1 VRSEKLKGLE
11 LSERYY
17 SVYGVGMIKEK
28 FPRYENRIAVG
39 LVGDGS
45 ECYGFDDELSKDH
58 DWGPGFCLW
67 LTAGD
72 YEAVGKAL
80 QREYE
85 RLPRCFEGAERLAS
99 QWGGGRVG
107 VFEISAFYRQFTGI
121 SHVPESHEQWLRIP
135 EDYLSACTNGSV
147 FSDPPGEFS
156 RIRKALL
163 DFYPEDVRFAKIAAR
178 CMTAAQSGQ
187 YNFMRSV
194 RRKAYFASQHAE
206 TQFCSDIISLVF
218 LLNKQ
223 YAPYYKWRHQAV
235 RSLPLLGEFLY
246 HRIDEMLMSSDDNK
260 KNEIIE
266 AICAE
271 VVKVFHETG
280 MSDAKSDFL
289 LDHGPIIHK
298 KIRDENLRKRNV
310 WVA

>member
-11 LSERYY
+11 LSEKYY
-17 SVYGVGMIKEK
+17 RTYGERMIKEK
-28 FPRYENRIAVG
+28 FPRCQDRIAAG

-45 ECYGFDDELSKDH
+45 ECYGFDDEISRDH

-67 LTAGD
+67 LAADD

-85 RLPRCFEGAERLAS
+85 QLPRCFDGVERLAS

-107 VFEISAFYRQFTGI
+107 VFEIGAFYMQFIGF
-121 SHVPESHEQWLRIP
+121 SHVPETFEQWLRIP
-135 EDYLSACTNGSV
+135 EDYLSSCTNGSV
-147 FSDPPGEFS
+147 FSDPLGEFS
-156 RIRKALL
+156 RIRNALL
-163 DFYPEDVRFAKIAAR
+163 NFYPEDVRLAKIAAR

-194 RRKAYFASQHAE
+194 RRKAYFAAQHAE
-206 TQFCSDIISLVF
+206 SQFCSDIISLVF

-223 YAPYYKWRHQAV
+223 YMPYYKWRHQAV

-246 HRIDEMLMSSDDNK
+246 HRIDEIITSCDYNK

-266 AICAE
+266 TICVE
-271 VVKVFHETG
+271 VIKVFHETG
-280 MSDAKSDFL
+280 MSDVKSDFL

-298 KIRDENLRKRNV
+298 NIRDENLRKRNV